1 MFYVIKDWI
10 ITASSNEY
18 ILWDWETIEIEFSSE
33 YLKLIEKQYDYINWK
48 FIKWDR
54 AINFE
59 KLLLEKNKAEIRQKY
74 QDLIFSK
81 YSLTD
86 QLNMTNETLLI
97 TALAKYENRDFTEK
111 EVEKLLTNK
120 DAKDWIDEQRKACK
134 LEIENLSTNQ

>member
-18 ILWDWETIEIEFSSE
+18 ILWDWETIEIEFNSE
-33 YLKLIEKQYDYINWK
+33 DLKLIDKQYDYIKWK

-59 KLLLEKNKAEIRQKY
+59 KLLLEKNKAEIRQRY
-74 QDLIFSK
+74 QELIFSK

-97 TALAKYENRDFTEK
+97 TALAKYENRDFTK
-111 EVEKLLTNK
+111 EEITKLLANK
-120 DAKDWIDEQRKACK
+120 DAKDWIDERRKDCQ
-134 LEIENLSTNQ
+134 LDIENLSNNQ

>member
-18 ILWDWETIEIEFSSE
+18 ILWDWETIEIEFNSE
-33 YLKLIEKQYDYINWK
+33 DLKLIDKQYDYIKWK

-59 KLLLEKNKAEIRQKY
+59 KLFLEKNKAKIRQRY

-97 TALAKYENRDFTEK
+97 TALAKYENRDFTK
-111 EVEKLLTNK
+111 EEITKLLTNK
-120 DAKDWIDEQRKACK
+120 DAKDWIDEQRKACQ
-134 LEIENLSTNQ
+134 LDIENLSNNQ